1 MNEFSIEGTGD
12 RKFLTFAQKQFIT
25 YPYWTSSHFWQPSTS
40 FPGSSSHSRKGC
52 LGMTSHSNFVGW
64 GKQCE
69 QWLPQILQ
77 GLFIAEYYL
86 ARKQDRYS
94 MIVQIQL
101 YNLSLHISFDCF
113 FFINRV
119 KTFDICNYSNERF
132 KVHGNMHTYYK
143 TPSCLSLQL
152 LFVYLLF

>member
-64 GKQCE
+64 GKQCG

-101 YNLSLHISFDCF
+101 YNPYNTYPCISRLTVF
-113 FFINRV
+113 FFHKQSQNV
-119 KTFDICNYSNERF
+119 
-132 KVHGNMHTYYK
+132 
-143 TPSCLSLQL
+143 
-152 LFVYLLF
+152 

>member
-113 FFINRV
+113 F
-119 KTFDICNYSNERF
+119 S
-132 KVHGNMHTYYK
+132 
-143 TPSCLSLQL
+143 
-152 LFVYLLF
+152 